1 MTILDLQTL
10 EAPAGHDH
18 GHGRKGGSDASFV
31 ACQGQST
38 LSLSQCD

>member
-10 EAPAGHDH
+10 EAPADH
-18 GHGRKGGSDASFV
+18 GHGGGKGSDASFV